1 MYYILINGDNNMYA
15 TQVQRIM
22 QRSKLVDDLY
32 FVVEPMYNG
41 HDMSKAS
48 VLLEYLSPASK
59 RYRTEFLVLSEEM
72 YGGTHLQYKLPVD
85 TSITEEAGK
94 VEMQVTFAY
103 TDLDLNG
110 NGIQRVR
117 KAGPMQIT
125 VVPIAAWSDIIPD
138 SALSALDQR
147 LIKLDAQMK
156 GLNDY
161 AETLRNESVDD
172 IVFDKTDD
180 TIHLSANGNVV
191 GSKLSIKE
199 MLDDGIPVVD
209 LGSADAPD
217 NDTPSDKPG
226 CEFDD
231 EIVEFGPADN
241 TTEETPVEPDDGIIE
256 F

>member
-117 KAGPMQIT
+117 KAGPM
-125 VVPIAAWSDIIPD
+125 
-138 SALSALDQR
+138 
-147 LIKLDAQMK
+147 
-156 GLNDY
+156 
-161 AETLRNESVDD
+161 
-172 IVFDKTDD
+172 
-180 TIHLSANGNVV
+180 
-191 GSKLSIKE
+191 
-199 MLDDGIPVVD
+199 
-209 LGSADAPD
+209 
-217 NDTPSDKPG
+217 
-226 CEFDD
+226 
-231 EIVEFGPADN
+231 
-241 TTEETPVEPDDGIIE
+241 
-256 F
+256 